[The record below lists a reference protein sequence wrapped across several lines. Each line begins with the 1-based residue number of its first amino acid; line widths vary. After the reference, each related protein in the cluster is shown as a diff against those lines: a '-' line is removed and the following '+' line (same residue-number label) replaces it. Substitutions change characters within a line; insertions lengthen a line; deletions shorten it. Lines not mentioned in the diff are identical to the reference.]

1 MNYKLL
7 SSILSIF
14 LTIFLIGKNSL
25 SFNPIR
31 FHCPN
36 YILNSYLYLFLSLSI
51 LFTTILTL
59 ENINIDLNLIFAS
72 KYKYLFL
79 VLSIILIFSL
89 LIVNPKYFISKHILW
104 IFFLLLT
111 GLFIY
116 PIYKERRALFYQAAL
131 TTLILVASLSILA
144 FNNPDMI
151 KESWFMMLFIGLIVL
166 FISQLL
172 EKILASYN
180 IIHKSKYNKIL
191 AYISIGLFSLWT
203 LFDTKQIIK
212 NSENCINPDYINQ
225 SLDILLD
232 SLNIFTGVVN
242 INE

>member
-36 YILNSYLYLFLSLSI
+36 YVLNSYLYLFLSLSI

-59 ENINIDLNLIFAS
+59 ENINLDLNLVFAS
-72 KYKYLFL
+72 KFKYLFL
-79 VLSIILIFSL
+79 ILSILLIFSL
-89 LIVNPKYFISKHILW
+89 LIVNPKYFVSKHILW
-104 IFFLLLT
+104 VLFLLLT

-116 PIYKERRALFYQAAL
+116 PIYKERRALFYQATL
-131 TTLILVASLSILA
+131 TTLILVASLSLLA
-144 FNNPDMI
+144 FYKPDMI
-151 KESWFMMLFIGLIVL
+151 KDSWFMALFIGLIVL
-166 FISQLL
+166 LISQLL
-172 EKILASYN
+172 ERVLASYN
-180 IIHKSKYNKIL
+180 IIHKNKYNKML
-191 AYISIGLFSLWT
+191 AYLSIGLFSLWT
-203 LFDTKQIIK
+203 LFDTKEIIK

-225 SLDILLD
+225 SLDILIN
-232 SLNIFTGVVN
+232 SLNIFTGVVK